1 MFSGQGASSMGACG
15 AAGRRGWPGT
25 SPDMT
30 VGRRTSRHSFHPSRV
45 GRRPMRN
52 SRSDPQATNMAFIVP
67 INARDRRIER
77 LRPIDDGLPVRVRR
91 DETHRQD
98 SRSAKML
105 AAGFLSAEIDPRHRP
120 THRTPERLRYSRARR
135 APPQLLAQS
144 PERDQLL
151 RFLVPKRVVHA
162 AQALPERQ
170 PADAPEFGIVAQ
182 HFA

>member
-1 MFSGQGASSMGACG
+1 MT
-15 AAGRRGWPGT
+15 GT
-25 SPDMT
+25 SQNKPDHDGGPADVT
-30 VGRRTSRHSFHPSRV
+30 SLVHPSGVGRSPV
-45 GRRPMRN
+45 RN
-52 SRSDPQATNMAFIVP
+52 SQSDPRAANMAFIVP
-67 INARDRRIER
+67 INARNRRVER
-77 LRPIDDGLPVRVRR
+77 LRPIDDSLPVRDRR
-91 DETHRQD
+91 GETHRQD